1 MVDSSG
7 HRSSSRLSLWIS
19 ILGALAQSAPAAPK
33 APSPHQ
39 IVEQYCVVCHNERAK
54 TGGLVLSNADLTHPS
69 NNAETWEKVVR
80 KLRAGAMPPRGAPR
94 PDRATLDGLVSW
106 LEASLDETAARN
118 PNPGPAI
125 LRRLNRAE
133 YAAAIRDLLSLDVD
147 VASLLPADD
156 ANHGFDNMA
165 DSLRLSPALLDGYL
179 SASAKVSRAAVGDP
193 AVTAGFAT
201 YRVRPDL
208 GQDAHIEGLPL
219 GTRGG
224 MLVTHN
230 FPLDADYVFKP
241 KLALNTSAK
250 VRGLDF
256 ENTFLI
262 TVDGVKV
269 HEAEVG
275 GPSDEDAAAISP
287 PESEA
292 KILARLQAR
301 VHVSAGPHA
310 VGVTFLKKTSALT
323 DGIMQPFLR
332 SNFDTQEQRGV
343 PIVDSISVG
352 GPFDATG
359 SGDTPSRRR
368 IFVCRPDK
376 SSDEIACA
384 KRILSTLLRRAYRR
398 PMTASDLEVPLS
410 FYQSG
415 RNAASSGN
423 PFEAGIERALRF
435 ILTSPEFLFRIET
448 DPANIAPSAVYRVSD
463 LELASRLSFF
473 LWSSIPDDELVSVAA
488 RGKLHEPAELE
499 RQVRRMLAD
508 PRSQALST
516 NFAAQWL
523 YLRNLSG
530 ASRDLRI
537 FPNFD
542 DNLRQ
547 GFRQETELFFDS
559 IVREDR
565 SALDLL
571 RADYTFVNERVAKQ
585 YGIPGVEGD
594 YFRRVSLPGEERRGL
609 LGQGSIL
616 TVTSYATRTSP
627 VLRGKWLLE
636 NVLGTPVPPPPPNVP
651 ALAENQAGDKPRSV
665 RERME
670 QHRKNPAC
678 AVCHNIMDPLGFA
691 LENFD
696 ATGAWRTETEAHTA
710 VDASGVLV
718 DGSKVD
724 GPVSLR
730 NALLGHSDLFVG
742 TLTEKL
748 LTYALGRGLEYYDMP
763 SVRKIVRESSNS
775 DYRFSSIILGIV
787 NSTPF
792 QMRRK
797 ENKLE
802 PAATTARRAD

>member
-1 MVDSSG
+1 MTNVSG
-7 HRSSSRLSLWIS
+7 WVAIA
-19 ILGALAQSAPAAPK
+19 GALGQLALAAPQ
-33 APSPHQ
+33 PSLAQHE
-39 IVEQYCVVCHNERAK
+39 VLEKYCATCHSERAK
-54 TGGLVLSNADLTHPS
+54 TAGLVLSNADLARIPD
-69 NNAETWEKVVR
+69 NADTWEKVVR
-80 KLRAGAMPPRGAPR
+80 KLRAGAMPPHGAPR
-94 PDRATLDGLVSW
+94 PDRTTLDGLASW
-106 LEASLDETAARN
+106 LETTLDEAARN

-133 YAAAIRDLLSLDVD
+133 YAAAVRDILALDVD
-147 VASLLPADD
+147 VSSLLPADD

-165 DSLRLSPALLDGYL
+165 DSLRISPALLDGYL

-193 AVTAGFAT
+193 SITPGFTT
-201 YRVRPDL
+201 YTVHPDL

-230 FPLDADYVFKP
+230 FPLDGDYVFKP
-241 KLALNTSAK
+241 RLALNTSAK

-269 HEAEVG
+269 YEAKLG
-275 GPSDEDAAAISP
+275 GPADEDAAAISP
-287 PESEA
+287 PASEA
-292 KILARLQAR
+292 AILARLKTS
-301 VHVSAGPHA
+301 VHVSAGPHV
-310 VGVTFLKKTSALT
+310 VGITFLKKTSALT

-332 SNFDTQEQRGV
+332 SNFDTQEQRGLPFV
-343 PIVDSISVG
+343 ESLSIG

-359 SGDTPSRRR
+359 AGDTPSRRR
-368 IFVCRPDK
+368 IFVCRPQK
-376 SSDEIACA
+376 QADEIPCA
-384 KRILSTLLRRAYRR
+384 KKILAVIVRRAYRR
-398 PMTASDLEVPLS
+398 PLTAADLEVPLS
-410 FYQSG
+410 FFQSG
-415 RNAASSGN
+415 RNAAGSGDA
-423 PFEAGIERALRF
+423 FEAGIETALRF
-435 ILTSPEFLFRIET
+435 ILTSPEFLFRVET
-448 DPANIAPSAVYRVSD
+448 DPANAAPGSVYRVSD

-473 LWSSIPDDELVSVAA
+473 LWSSIPDDQLIDVAA
-488 RGKLHEPAELE
+488 HGKLHERATLE
-499 RQVRRMLAD
+499 QQVRRMLAD

-530 ASRDLRI
+530 ASRDLKA

-542 DNLRQ
+542 DNLRE
-547 GFRQETELFFDS
+547 GFRNETELFFDS

-571 RADYTFVNERVAKQ
+571 SADYTFVNERLAKH

-594 YFRRVSLPGEERRGL
+594 YFRRVTLPGDERRGL

-651 ALAENQAGDKPRSV
+651 ALAENHTGAPPRSV

-696 ATGAWRTETEAHTA
+696 ATGAWRTETEARTP

-730 NALLGHSDLFVG
+730 NALLSHPKMFVG
-742 TLTEKL
+742 TMTEKL
-748 LTYALGRGLEYYDMP
+748 MTYALGRGLEYYDMP
-763 SVRKIVRESSNS
+763 AIRKIVRESSAS
-775 DYRFSSIILGIV
+775 DYRFSSIVLGIV
-787 NSTPF
+787 ESTPF
-792 QMRRK
+792 EMRRK
-797 ENKLE
+797 ETKLE
-802 PAATTARRAD
+802 PAANTARRAD